1 MNEPI
6 VDAYLKLNKNS
17 KREKLLYE
25 IKVIIAVLQKI
36 CDDRGIVYSQIH
48 SREIL
53 DLNSDD
59 VSEEDYLEA
68 LFVYV
73 TFLKELV
80 GCYFDEMES
89 MNRE

>member
-6 VDAYLKLNKNS
+6 IDAYLKLSKES

-36 CDDRGIVYSQIH
+36 CDDRGIVYNQIH

-53 DLNSDD
+53 DLNREN

-68 LFVYV
+68 LFAYV
-73 TFLKELV
+73 VFLKVLV
-80 GCYFDEMES
+80 GCYFDEMEI
-89 MNRE
+89 MYRE